1 MVNEKKSD
9 ICIVGAGIGGLT
21 AGALLTKQGYSVKI
35 FEKESWK

>member
-9 ICIVGAGIGGLT
+9 ICIIGAGIGGLT
-21 AGALLTKQGYSVKI
+21 ASVFLAKQGYSVKM

>member
-9 ICIVGAGIGGLT
+9 ICIIGAGIGGLT
-21 AGALLTKQGYSVKI
+21 ASAVLAKQGYNVKI